1 MSPPVIALL
10 IFAAALFLLGAA
22 IFAVNDALR
31 ARRAR
36 ATAGGSGQ
44 LRLRRIRPSK
54 TVGSIGG
61 PVTAFDRWFSR
72 LVQETG
78 LGWDPG
84 AAALLMVLCGLLTG
98 AALFLWNEELLP
110 AAIGIL
116 LGVPLPAAYL
126 VVRRWRRVRL
136 LQDQLAPALEILARS
151 VRAGQTLDQ
160 AIGHLGGHSPE
171 PLATEFRFCAR
182 QLEMGLGM
190 PAVMRGLVGRLQ
202 MYDVRIFATTL
213 IVHRQAGGNIAAV
226 LDRLARVIRDRL
238 SYRRQLRAVTAGG
251 RISAGLVSLI
261 TPALFL
267 FFILVR
273 PTYIASLLHSPLG
286 QSLLVL
292 TVFLEVVGL
301 IWTARLL
308 RPAY

>member
-10 IFAAALFLLGAA
+10 IFVAGLSLAGAV
-22 IFAVNDALR
+22 IFAVNDVLR
-31 ARRAR
+31 ARRAP
-36 ATAGGSGQ
+36 ASAGGPGQ
-44 LRLRRIRPSK
+44 PRLRRIRPDK

-61 PVTAFDRWFSR
+61 PVTTFDRWFSR
-72 LVQETG
+72 LVLETG

-98 AALFLWNEELLP
+98 AALFLWNEEVLP

-116 LGVPLPAAYL
+116 IGIPLPAVYL
-126 VVRRWRRVRL
+126 VARRWRRVKL

-160 AIGHLGGHSPE
+160 AIGHLGRHSPE
-171 PLATEFRFCAR
+171 PLATEFRYCAR
-182 QLEMGLGM
+182 QLEMGLSM
-190 PAVMRGLVGRLQ
+190 PAVMRGLVGRLR
-202 MYDVRIFATTL
+202 MYDVQILATTL
-213 IVHRQAGGNIAAV
+213 IVHRQAGGNIAAM

-251 RISAGLVSLI
+251 RISAMVISLI

-273 PTYIASLLHSPLG
+273 PAYIASLLHSPLG

-292 TVFLEVVGL
+292 TALLEIVGL

>member
-1 MSPPVIALL
+1 MSPPILALL
-10 IFAAALFLLGAA
+10 IFAAVLTTVGALVFAINDLLR
-22 IFAVNDALR
+22 I
-31 ARRAR
+31 RRESAS
-36 ATAGGSGQ
+36 GGESGQ
-44 LRLRRIRPSK
+44 LHLRRIRPTK
-54 TVGSIGG
+54 IVGSIGG
-61 PVTAFDRWFSR
+61 PVTGFDRWFSR
-72 LVQETG
+72 LVQESG

-84 AAALLMVLCGLLTG
+84 AAALLMVLCGLVIG
-98 AALFLWNEELLP
+98 AALFLWNEEPLP

-116 LGVPLPAAYL
+116 IGVPLPATYL
-126 VVRRWRRVRL
+126 AVRRWRRVKL

-160 AIGHLGGHSPE
+160 AIGHLGRNSPE

-182 QLEMGLGM
+182 QLEMGLSV

-202 MYDVRIFATTL
+202 MYDVRIFATTI
-213 IVHRQAGGNIAAV
+213 IVHRQSGGNIAAV
-226 LDRLARVIRDRL
+226 LDRLAQVIRDRL

-273 PTYIASLLHSPLG
+273 PAYITSLLHSPLG

-292 TVFLEVVGL
+292 TVFLEIVGL

>member
-1 MSPPVIALL
+1 MSPSVIALL
-10 IFAAALFLLGAA
+10 IFLAAMSLFGAV
-22 IFAVNDALR
+22 IFAVNDVLR
-31 ARRAR
+31 ARRAS
-36 ATAGGSGQ
+36 ASAGGTGQ
-44 LRLRRIRPSK
+44 LRLRRIRPAK
-54 TVGSIGG
+54 TVRSIGG

-84 AAALLMVLCGLLTG
+84 AAALLMVFCGLLTG
-98 AALFLWNEELLP
+98 AALFLWSDDLVP
-110 AAIGIL
+110 GAVGIL
-116 LGVPLPAAYL
+116 LGLPLPAVYL
-126 VVRRWRRVRL
+126 AVRRWRRVKL

-160 AIGHLGGHSPE
+160 AIDHLGRNSPE

-182 QLEMGLGM
+182 QLDMGLGM
-190 PAVMRGLVGRLQ
+190 PAVMRNLVERLQ

-251 RISAGLVSLI
+251 RISAALVSLI

-273 PTYIASLLHSPLG
+273 PTYIASMLHSPLG

-292 TVFLEVVGL
+292 TIFLEVVGL
-301 IWTARLL
+301 IWTMRLL

>member
-1 MSPPVIALL
+1 M
-10 IFAAALFLLGAA
+10 
-22 IFAVNDALR
+22 
-31 ARRAR
+31 
-36 ATAGGSGQ
+36 
-44 LRLRRIRPSK
+44 
-54 TVGSIGG
+54 GSIGG
-61 PVTAFDRWFSR
+61 PVPAFDRWFSR

-84 AAALLMVLCGLLTG
+84 AAALLMVLCGLVTG
-98 AALFLWNEELLP
+98 ASLFLWNDELLP
-110 AAIGIL
+110 AAMGIL

-126 VVRRWRRVRL
+126 VVRRRRRMNL

-160 AIGHLGGHSPE
+160 AIGHLGRHSPE

-182 QLEMGLGM
+182 QLDLGLGM

-202 MYDVRIFATTL
+202 MYDVRIFATTVV
-213 IVHRQAGGNIAAV
+213 VHRQAGGNIAAV
-226 LDRLARVIRDRL
+226 LDRLAQVIRDRL

-273 PTYIASLLHSPLG
+273 PDYIATMLHSPLG

-292 TVFLEVVGL
+292 TAFLEIVGL

>member
-1 MSPPVIALL
+1 MSPPVIALV
-10 IFAAALFLLGAA
+10 IFAAVLSLAGAA
-22 IFAVNDALR
+22 IFAINDVLR
-31 ARRAR
+31 VRRAS
-36 ATAGGSGQ
+36 ASAGVAGQ
-44 LRLRRIRPSK
+44 LRLRRIRPTK
-54 TVGSIGG
+54 IVGSIGG
-61 PVTAFDRWFSR
+61 PVTAFDHWFSR

-84 AAALLMVLCGLLTG
+84 AAALLMVLCGLVIG
-98 AALFLWNEELLP
+98 ASLFLWNGELLP

-116 LGVPLPAAYL
+116 LGVPLPACYL
-126 VVRRWRRVRL
+126 AVRRWRRVKL
-136 LQDQLAPALEILARS
+136 LQDQLAPALDILARS
-151 VRAGQTLDQ
+151 VRAGQALDQ
-160 AIGHLGGHSPE
+160 AIGHLGRNSPE
-171 PLATEFRFCAR
+171 PLATEFRFCSR
-182 QLEMGLGM
+182 QLEMGLSM

-251 RISAGLVSLI
+251 RISALLVSLI

-273 PTYIASLLHSPLG
+273 PAYIASLFHSPLG

-292 TVFLEVVGL
+292 TAFLEIVGL

>member
-10 IFAAALFLLGAA
+10 LFAAAAFLLGAV

-36 ATAGGSGQ
+36 AAAGRSGQ
-44 LRLRRIRPSK
+44 PRLRRIRPAK
-54 TVGSIGG
+54 TAWSIGG
-61 PVTAFDRWFSR
+61 PVAVFDRWFSR
-72 LVQETG
+72 FVQETG

-84 AAALLMVLCGLLTG
+84 AAALLMVLCGLVTG

-160 AIGHLGGHSPE
+160 AIGHLGRHSPE
-171 PLATEFRFCAR
+171 PLATEFRSCAR
-182 QLEMGLGM
+182 QLDMGLGM
-190 PAVMRGLVGRLQ
+190 PAVMRGLVGRLR

-238 SYRRQLRAVTAGG
+238 SYQRQLRAVTAGG

-273 PTYIASLLHSPLG
+273 PDYIASMLHSPLG

-292 TVFLEVVGL
+292 TAFLEVVGL

>member
-1 MSPPVIALL
+1 V
-10 IFAAALFLLGAA
+10 
-22 IFAVNDALR
+22 
-31 ARRAR
+31 
-36 ATAGGSGQ
+36 
-44 LRLRRIRPSK
+44 K
-54 TVGSIGG
+54 
-61 PVTAFDRWFSR
+61 
-72 LVQETG
+72 
-78 LGWDPG
+78 
-84 AAALLMVLCGLLTG
+84 
-98 AALFLWNEELLP
+98 
-110 AAIGIL
+110 
-116 LGVPLPAAYL
+116 
-126 VVRRWRRVRL
+126 L

-151 VRAGQTLDQ
+151 VRAGQALDQ
-160 AIGHLGGHSPE
+160 AIGHLGRNSPE

-190 PAVMRGLVGRLQ
+190 PAAMRSLVGRLQ
-202 MYDVRIFATTL
+202 MYDVRILATTL
-213 IVHRQAGGNIAAV
+213 IVHRHAGGNIAAV

-238 SYRRQLRAVTAGG
+238 SYRRQLRAATAGG
-251 RISAGLVSLI
+251 RISAGVVSMI

-273 PTYIASLLHSPLG
+273 PDYIASLLHSPLG

>member
-1 MSPPVIALL
+1 MSPSVIALVV
-10 IFAAALFLLGAA
+10 FAAVLSLAA
-22 IFAVNDALR
+22 AVIFTVNDVLR
-31 ARRAR
+31 ARRAP
-36 ATAGGSGQ
+36 AAAVAPGQ
-44 LRLRRIRPSK
+44 FRLRRIRPLR
-54 TVGSIGG
+54 TVGSLGG
-61 PVTAFDRWFSR
+61 PMTAFDRWFSR

-78 LGWDPG
+78 LGWDPST
-84 AAALLMVLCGLLTG
+84 AALLIVLCGLVSG
-98 AALFLWNEELLP
+98 AALFLWNDELLP

-116 LGVPLPAAYL
+116 LGAPLPAAYL
-126 VVRRWRRVRL
+126 GFRRWRRVKL

-160 AIGHLGGHSPE
+160 AIDHLGRHSPE

-182 QLEMGLGM
+182 QLQMGLGM
-190 PAVMRGLVGRLQ
+190 PAAMRSLVGRLP

-213 IVHRQAGGNIAAV
+213 TVHRQAGGNIAAV
-226 LDRLARVIRDRL
+226 LDRLARVVRDRL

-251 RISAGLVSLI
+251 RISAAVVSLI

-267 FFILVR
+267 FFILLR
-273 PTYIASLLHSPLG
+273 PAYIASLFHSPLG

-292 TVFLEVVGL
+292 TAFLEIVGL